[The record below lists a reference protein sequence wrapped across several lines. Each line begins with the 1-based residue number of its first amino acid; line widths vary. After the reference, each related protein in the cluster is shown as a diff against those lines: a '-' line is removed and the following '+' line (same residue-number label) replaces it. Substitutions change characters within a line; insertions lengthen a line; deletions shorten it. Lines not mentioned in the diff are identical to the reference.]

1 MSKQLPKKAVYAK
14 FQMNTAAKE
23 KIDADI
29 SRITIVN
36 EITPAKINIPAGEE
50 VRSFFVL
57 LVALK
62 KKDFDEKTVATLS
75 KLIPQN
81 ILFVLEFEGQ
91 SKLAIYHTKL
101 MQTDWK
107 PTESCTIELR
117 GLNLD
122 KVWENIVVD
131 IGGVSIA
138 DGNSL
143 DEQIAADERRQKI
156 EKEIAKLEKHP
167 EVFDPA
173 VNPYAVRVV
182 ITGSRPD
189 PSAFGEFPHF
199 ISFDG
204 FIDVEYTPEQLERV
218 ALISEPFCRYAKW
231 KGGPEPLPAQ
241 EKQVIEQLIAKS
253 HKAGKPI
260 RFWCSPDNAVAWETF
275 RKLGIDI
282 INTDQPEA
290 CTLYFQQNP

>member
-1 MSKQLPKKAVYAK
+1 MTRISFIFHSFSGRLCLMLLTALLCSSYSGSRGVQIHSHNDYQKNIPFYRAYSQQV
-14 FQMNTAAKE
+14 NTIE
-23 KIDADI
+23 ADI
-29 SRITIVN
+29 YTA
-36 EITPAKINIPAGEE
+36 PA
-50 VRSFFVL
+50 SDDL
-57 LVALK
+57 LVAH
-62 KKDFDEKTVATLS
+62 DV
-75 KLIPQN
+75 Q
-81 ILFVLEFEGQ
+81 
-91 SKLAIYHTKL
+91 
-101 MQTDWK
+101 
-107 PTESCTIELR
+107 ELDTA
-117 GLNLD
+117 LT
-122 KVWENIVVD
+122 
-131 IGGVSIA
+131 
-138 DGNSL
+138 L
-143 DEQIAADERRQKI
+143 DEMYLDPLVFLFKQNQGRAGRGSEQILSLMIDLKTPLHPTIDRL
-156 EKEIAKLEKHP
+156 IAKLEKHP